1 MPKVN
6 NVSLDQIQESS
17 INEFFS
23 ENNGEERSAVLEGS
37 LNSDLILPDIEEN
50 KLPKIAIL
58 DIDPDVDN
66 KRKLINTRAGT
77 SEKPMR
83 VKTHIFEEVE

>member
-23 ENNGEERSAVLEGS
+23 DNNGDERSAVLEDS
-37 LNSDLILPDIEEN
+37 LNLNMVSKFLYSDLILPDIEEN

-58 DIDPDVDN
+58 DID
-66 KRKLINTRAGT
+66 
-77 SEKPMR
+77 
-83 VKTHIFEEVE
+83 